1 MNLLRFIPNL
11 LSLARLVG
19 GFVVINLSPKM
30 AFIAFI
36 ILASTDFFDGYCA
49 RKFNIESSV
58 GTWLDPI
65 ADKVFYTVIVFYLVW
80 KGRAPLYPF
89 ILIVMRDLAI
99 IGFGL
104 KRLYKKQEVKPLW
117 SGKIT
122 TCLMF
127 LCIAF
132 SLLSLNMACVMWMI
146 TSIMILYSSYD
157 YAKTY
162 LIKNMSTAN
171 KRHCENKDR
180 ELGP

>member
-1 MNLLRFIPNL
+1 MSLLRFIPNL
-11 LSLARLVG
+11 LSLARLLG
-19 GFVVINLSPKM
+19 GFIVISLSPKM

-49 RKFNIESSV
+49 RKLNIESSV
-58 GTWLDPI
+58 GTWLDPV
-65 ADKVFYTVIVFYLVW
+65 ADKVFYMVIMFYLVW

-99 IGFGL
+99 VAFGL

-127 LCIAF
+127 LSIAL
-132 SLLSLNMACVMWMI
+132 SLLSLNIACMMWII

-157 YAKTY
+157 YTKTY
-162 LIKNMSTAN
+162 AIKNISTSN
-171 KRHCENKDR
+171 KIHCENKDR